1 MSDKD
6 KFLKFFKE
14 VGIKSA
20 NVQPEDVFIEMEQD
34 VEWEVALSV
43 GQLWFLF
50 GKDDE
55 YLGLLNDETM
65 QFEPKEDQT
74 VAAPSVA
81 VNEFT
86 INVINFKD
94 CSFKVPL

>member
-6 KFLKFFKE
+6 KFLNFFKE
-14 VGIKSA
+14 VGIKCA
-20 NVQPEDVFIEMEQD
+20 NVKPEDVFIEMEQD

-50 GKDDE
+50 GKDDN

-65 QFEPKEDQT
+65 QFEPKED
-74 VAAPSVA
+74 
-81 VNEFT
+81 
-86 INVINFKD
+86 
-94 CSFKVPL
+94 

>member
-20 NVQPEDVFIEMEQD
+20 NVQPEDVIIEMEED
-34 VEWEVALSV
+34 VAWEAALSV

-50 GKDDE
+50 GKNDE

-65 QFEPKEDQT
+65 QFEPKE
-74 VAAPSVA
+74 
-81 VNEFT
+81 
-86 INVINFKD
+86 K
-94 CSFKVPL
+94 

>member
-50 GKDDE
+50 GKDDK

-65 QFEPKEDQT
+65 QFEPKED
-74 VAAPSVA
+74 
-81 VNEFT
+81 
-86 INVINFKD
+86 
-94 CSFKVPL
+94 

>member
-6 KFLKFFKE
+6 KFLEFFKE

-20 NVQPEDVFIEMEQD
+20 PVSPEDVVLEMEQ
-34 VEWEVALSV
+34 EVPWKSALSV

-50 GKDDE
+50 GQDGE

-65 QFEPKEDQT
+65 DFEARGD
-74 VAAPSVA
+74 
-81 VNEFT
+81 
-86 INVINFKD
+86 
-94 CSFKVPL
+94 